1 MDYAIELGLSGICIT
16 DHEALGSHVEL
27 DKLRKEYKEKYP
39 NFKIGLG
46 NEIYLTDDREPGQ
59 KYWHFILIA
68 KDIIG
73 HKMLREL
80 SSIAWVNSY
89 FDRRMER
96 VPTLKS
102 ELQEVIS
109 KYGKDHLI
117 ASSACL
123 GSEVDHCILAM
134 HDAEQI
140 GDMQAK
146 KEKFVQLQNLIT
158 WCKELFNDDFY
169 LEVQPAQ
176 SKEQLIVNMKM
187 KQIADYYNV
196 KIIVTTDAHYLR
208 PEDRK
213 VHEAYL
219 NSKGGEREVDS
230 FYRYAYLQSTE
241 DVIKN
246 LEGVGLDYEE
256 LEANTLEIYDK
267 LEDYSLEH
275 KQQVP
280 QVEVKDY
287 PKKSSSLGYKTL
299 DYLYNSDNIQER
311 YWVNQCIDELKE
323 LDKYN
328 KEYLERLEE
337 EADINKV
344 IGDKLETCMFAYPIF
359 LQHYIDL
366 FWNCGS
372 TVGAGRGSACAGL
385 NHYLLGV
392 TQLDPIQ
399 HKLPYWRYSNKER
412 IELGDELINVS
423 LLSN

>member
-1 MDYAIELGLSGICIT
+1 MDYAIKLGLSGICIT

-158 WCKELFNDDFY
+158 WCKELFEDDFY
-169 LEVQPAQ
+169 LEVQPAR
-176 SKEQLIVNMKM
+176 SKEQLIVNAKM
-187 KQIADYYNV
+187 KQIADYYNI

-213 VHEAYL
+213 IHEAYL

-246 LEGVGLDYEE
+246 LEDTGLDYKE
-256 LEANTLEIYDK
+256 LEVNTLEIYDK
-267 LEDYSLEH
+267 LEGYNLEH

-299 DYLYNSDNIQER
+299 DYLFGSDDIQER
-311 YWVNQCIDELKE
+311 YWINQCIDKLKE

-328 KEYLERLEE
+328 KEYLGRLEE

-399 HKLPYWRYSNKER
+399 HDLPYWRYSNKER